1 VNDNA
6 GGRRGGAD
14 ERAARADGR
23 AEAGSSGQAPARSAP
38 RLAKLR
44 ILGKEVTIACAPEE
58 EAALGRAAAYVDGS
72 MRDLKSRNATSSLE
86 KIAIV
91 TAINTADALL
101 RSRDEHDDDGALAE
115 RVGALNETLQQ
126 TLASVAQERRELAG
140 PPAVPDV
147 TLDPDERDT

>member
-1 VNDNA
+1 MTDRATDA
-6 GGRRGGAD
+6 GAG
-14 ERAARADGR
+14 AAREPLRGTNR
-23 AEAGSSGQAPARSAP
+23 ATPEGT

-44 ILGKEVTIACAPEE
+44 ILGKEVTIACRAEE
-58 EAALGRAAAYVDGS
+58 EEALGRAAAYVDDS

-101 RSRDEHDDDGALAE
+101 RARAENDDDGALAE
-115 RVGALNETLQQ
+115 RVGTMTDTVQQ
-126 TLASVAQERRELAG
+126 MLASVARERRGMAG

-147 TLDPDERDT
+147 NLDSDEADGIDP